1 MEEWREHL
9 DESFVVGAVLT
20 DLSKVFDCIAHDLF
34 LAKLASYSFSE
45 RALRYVY
52 SYLSNRRQCVPI
64 NTTYSNYQK
73 IISGVPRG
81 SILGSIFFNLSIND
95 SLFFVFDVSL
105 HNFAD
110 DNTLSVFAET
120 ILELI
125 DILQPGSEK
134 FIGWFKSNKLIVNHD
149 KFQAIIRQKK

>member
-52 SYLSNRRQCVPI
+52 SYLSNRRQCVRI

-105 HNFAD
+105 HNFGD
-110 DNTLSVFAET
+110 DSTLSVSAER

-134 FIGWFKSNKLIVNHD
+134 FIGWFKNNKLMINHD

>member
-1 MEEWREHL
+1 M
-9 DESFVVGAVLT
+9 LT

>member
-1 MEEWREHL
+1 M
-9 DESFVVGAVLT
+9 LT
-20 DLSKVFDCIAHDLF
+20 NLSKVFDCIAHDLF

-110 DNTLSVFAET
+110 GNTLSVFAET

>member
-95 SLFFVFDVSL
+95 SLFFVFYVSL

>member
-1 MEEWREHL
+1 M
-9 DESFVVGAVLT
+9 LT
-20 DLSKVFDCIAHDLF
+20 NLSKVFDCIAHDLF